1 MTQPYFIY
9 PMLRQLES
17 TSDRAERAR
26 LRQRIAANVGSPE
39 ALRDLFG
46 LDTESLAG
54 FYSDMSAPH
63 LTTDDTIDTFLEQFG
78 SRKALL
84 PDDALFPGE
93 GIPGRDPLLGGVD
106 IPSDYMA
113 ALEAGEI
120 PQQEDPAPEAEASD
134 NTSLSEGFARILIKN
149 GNYSKALEI
158 INELYLKNPEKSIY
172 FADQIRFI
180 KKLIFN
186 QSRAGK

>member
-1 MTQPYFIY
+1 
-9 PMLRQLES
+9 
-17 TSDRAERAR
+17 
-26 LRQRIAANVGSPE
+26 
-39 ALRDLFG
+39 
-46 LDTESLAG
+46 
-54 FYSDMSAPH
+54 
-63 LTTDDTIDTFLEQFG
+63 
-78 SRKALL
+78 
-84 PDDALFPGE
+84 
-93 GIPGRDPLLGGVD
+93 
-106 IPSDYMA
+106 MA